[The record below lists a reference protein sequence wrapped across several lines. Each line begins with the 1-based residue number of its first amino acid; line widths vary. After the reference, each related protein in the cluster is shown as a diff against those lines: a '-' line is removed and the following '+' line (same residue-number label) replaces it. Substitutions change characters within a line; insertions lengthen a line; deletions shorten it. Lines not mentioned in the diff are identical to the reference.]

1 MRKFQAKYIT
11 ASGDAVD
18 GRTRVYGVIVAGT
31 SAVNDQTSTA
41 LPAIELKNGGSGG
54 DVLLSVSDCANSAD
68 GGVYSGTVFLDL
80 PAEGVLFPDG
90 VYFTTYTN
98 CKGACIF
105 FEGGAAA

>member
-31 SAVNDQTSTA
+31 SASSDQDNTP
-41 LPAIELKNGGSGG
+41 PAIELKNGGSSG
-54 DVLLSVSDCANSAD
+54 DVLLSVSDCANSLD
-68 GGVYSGTVFLDL
+68 GTVYSGTVFLDL
-80 PAEGVLFPDG
+80 PSEGVLFPDG
-90 VYFTTYTN
+90 VYFSSYTN

-105 FEGGAAA
+105 FEGGSAA